1 MNTQQ
6 FDRPAALAVAVSL
19 ALSGMLLGSTESRA
33 LEGAEMGPEP
43 QPSAASGSVAAAQ
56 SAQQDSAAQQD
67 DAEDQQEIRVEEVDR
82 MVVTGSRIE
91 RAGFDTLQSATV
103 IDEEFMDIRGFDNA
117 AQALNELPQFG
128 IPGSSNQ
135 GGQAANNVGQN
146 IVNLFGL
153 GSQRTLTLING
164 RRTVGQNTP
173 NIGGAAPGLQVDMN
187 IIPTGLID
195 RIETIEIGGAPIY
208 GSDAVAGTVNVI
220 LKDDY
225 QGFETDLQFGT
236 TEDGHGDS
244 WRYRTLLG
252 GNFADDRGNVVI
264 SFEWNKQDSIDASD
278 RPDLV
283 NSPAFVPNPLDTGP
297 SDGIVDNIFMRDAL
311 NVWQVPNTGF
321 MLLGNDAV
329 SGLQDENGNPT
340 FNGFLSG
347 GQILPRNASGELV
360 MLGLNGNIIPV
371 SDANLGTPFPNAVS
385 FFSQGADGVNNPFV
399 TELDETNT
407 FVSPLERF
415 NFNAI
420 GHYDLT
426 EDIRVFYEGLYARSE
441 AVDRSNQPPWSTLFF
456 NNADNGALGNHRIN
470 IADNPFVT
478 GEMRDLFELNG
489 IFDPT
494 LTDDPATPDVDE
506 SDQYFW
512 VTRSNIDLIGDS
524 PNFLDQDVFRFVGG
538 AEGDFTFIT
547 RDWQWEAAYT
557 FGQTN
562 ASQRQNVIN
571 GRRLSFATDVVQD
584 ANGNPVCRVV
594 AEGQVPIDNEGG
606 LPGAGTD
613 FDVADCVPINI
624 LDFGSITEEGR
635 AFVVQQQGQSTKIEQ
650 LVAEFNVDG
659 TLFALP
665 AGEVGFAT
673 GVTHRRERASFD
685 VTQGSQMGVAPNPP
699 IAPVSGVFRTSE
711 WYAESFVPLMQN
723 GEGFSFL
730 EGFIDTL
737 SVEGAVRVVDNSEA
751 GTDVT
756 WTAGGRLTPAIL
768 DGILTIRGNYTEAIR
783 SPAITELFLPRVQVG
798 TFAIDPCDQR
808 DIESGNNPEVRRE
821 NCEAAVAALA
831 GSLEPDFNLDTFR
844 AISRNA
850 SQSAIT
856 GGNPDLDNESSKAFS
871 VGGIIAPDFIQG
883 LEVTVDYSQI
893 EISDAIVNLSADN
906 ILAACFDS
914 PAFPN
919 EPACDQFERDPVTF
933 QPMNFITGFV
943 NAASRRFRGLTLQSN
958 YQANLVDF
966 WNQLDGTMG
975 LTFNWFHTFR
985 SDQRVAAGDLNI
997 INGTLGN
1004 EKNRFQAN
1012 LTYTLN
1018 RFTGFLQ
1025 WQGDLGG
1032 VISPNDLAAGNVE
1045 SRDIQTFPSYDLFN
1059 VSFRYDLTDNFFVQ
1073 AQVNNVLDADN
1084 KLLRQAATGSN
1095 TNFLDDPFGR
1105 RFLFTAGTRF

>member
-1 MNTQQ
+1 MNTEQ
-6 FDRPAALAVAVSL
+6 FNRQTALAAAVSL

-43 QPSAASGSVAAAQ
+43 RPSAESGAVAAAQ
-56 SAQQDSAAQQD
+56 SAQQDSAVQRED
-67 DAEDQQEIRVEEVDR
+67 PEDQQEIQEEVDR
-82 MVVTGSRIE
+82 VVVTGSRIA
-91 RAGFDTLQSATV
+91 RAGFDTLQPATV
-103 IDEEFMDIRGFDNA
+103 VDEAFFDKRGFDNA

-208 GSDAVAGTVNVI
+208 GADAGAGTVNVI

-225 QGFETDLQFGT
+225 QGFETDLQHGV
-236 TEDGHGDS
+236 TEEGGGDS

-252 GNFADDRGNVVI
+252 GNFADGRGNAVI

-278 RPDLV
+278 RPGLV

-321 MLLGNDAV
+321 LLLGNDAV

-360 MLGLNGNIIPV
+360 MLGFNGNIIPV
-371 SDANLGTPFPNAVS
+371 SEANLGTPFPTAVS

-456 NNADNGALGNHRIN
+456 NNADNGALGNFRIN
-470 IADNPFVT
+470 IGDNPFVT
-478 GEMRDLFELNG
+478 EEMRDLFELNG

-494 LTDDPATPDVDE
+494 LSDDTATPDVDE
-506 SDQYFW
+506 SDQNFW

-538 AEGDFTFIT
+538 VDGNFDFIA
-547 RDWQWEAAYT
+547 RDWHWESAFT

-571 GRRLSFATDVVQD
+571 GRRLSLATDVVED
-584 ANGNPVCRVV
+584 ANGNPACRAVV
-594 AEGQVPIDNEGG
+594 EGQVPIDDDGS

-635 AFVVQQQGQSTKIEQ
+635 AFVVQQQGQSTQIEQ

-659 TLFALP
+659 ALFALP

-685 VTQGSQMGVAPNPP
+685 VTQGSQMGVAPNAP
-699 IAPVSGVFRTSE
+699 IASVSGVFRTSE

-737 SVEGAVRVVDNSEA
+737 SLEGAVRVVDNSEA

-783 SPAITELFLPRVQVG
+783 SPAITELFLPQVQVG
-798 TFAIDPCDQR
+798 TFATDPCDQR

-831 GSLEPDFNLDTFR
+831 DTLEPDFNLDTFR
-844 AISRNA
+844 AISANA

-856 GGNPDLDNESSKAFS
+856 GGNPNLANETSEAFS
-871 VGGIIAPDFIQG
+871 VGGIIAPDFVQG
-883 LEVTVDYSQI
+883 LELTVDFSQI
-893 EISDAIVNLSADN
+893 EIENAIVNLSASN

-914 PAFPN
+914 PNFPN
-919 EPACDQFERDPVTF
+919 EPTCDRFERDPETF

-943 NAASRRFRGLTLQSN
+943 NAASRRFRGLTLQTS
-958 YQANLVDF
+958 YDTALADF
-966 WNQLDGTMG
+966 WNRLDGSVN

-985 SDQRVAAGDLNI
+985 SDQQVGAGDLNI
-997 INGTLGN
+997 IAGTLGN
-1004 EKNRFQAN
+1004 EKDRFQAN
-1012 LTYTLN
+1012 LTYRLN

-1025 WQGDLGG
+1025 WQGDRGG
-1032 VISPNDLAAGNVE
+1032 DINPNDLAAGNFE
-1045 SRDIQTFPSYDLFN
+1045 SRDIQQFPSYDLFN
-1059 VSFRYDLTDNFFVQ
+1059 VSFRYDLTDNFFAQV
-1073 AQVNNVLDADN
+1073 QVNNFMDADN
-1084 KLLRQAATGSN
+1084 KLVRQAATGSN

-1105 RFLFTAGTRF
+1105 RYLFTVGARF